1 MNQHFLY
8 ATTEVITLAI
18 NTFMQ
23 TLKYYILGICTY
35 IHKYIFIYPHIHL
48 YTKTI
53 RFFYIHSHTLI
64 FYSIF
69 FNSSIYIMCVG
80 GVPYLGLGLGKIVYS
95 NPTQSSMSG

>member
-1 MNQHFLY
+1 MHIHTY
-8 ATTEVITLAI
+8 I
-18 NTFMQ
+18 NTY
-23 TLKYYILGICTY
+23 L
-35 IHKYIFIYPHIHL
+35 YPHIHL

-53 RFFYIHSHTLI
+53 RFFLHTPSYID